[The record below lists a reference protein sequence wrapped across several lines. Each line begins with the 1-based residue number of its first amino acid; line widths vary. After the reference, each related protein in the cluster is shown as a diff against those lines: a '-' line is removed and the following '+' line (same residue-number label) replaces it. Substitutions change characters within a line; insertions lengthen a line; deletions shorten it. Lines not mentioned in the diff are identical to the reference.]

1 MLPEAHRSGCE
12 KILFA
17 WSIDYRTTY
26 AMKCVICSPK
36 SLAWLDGLKVSHNDA
51 ALAMDANSRIFIGDG
66 ESTAETVT
74 MLEEVTSVRHAPTL
88 AA

>member
-26 AMKCVICSPK
+26 AMKCVICSTK
-36 SLAWLDGLKVSHNDA
+36 SLAWLDGLKVSHNDT
-51 ALAMDANSRIFIGDG
+51 ALAMDADSPNFIGDDG
-66 ESTAETVT
+66 ESSAETMT
-74 MLEEVTSVRHAPTL
+74 MIKEVTSF
-88 AA
+88 

>member
-26 AMKCVICSPK
+26 AMKCVICSTK
-36 SLAWLDGLKVSHNDA
+36 SLAWLDGLEVSHNDA
-51 ALAMDANSRIFIGDG
+51 ALGMDADSPNFIGDDG
-66 ESTAETVT
+66 ESSAETMT
-74 MLEEVTSVRHAPTL
+74 MIKEVTSF
-88 AA
+88 